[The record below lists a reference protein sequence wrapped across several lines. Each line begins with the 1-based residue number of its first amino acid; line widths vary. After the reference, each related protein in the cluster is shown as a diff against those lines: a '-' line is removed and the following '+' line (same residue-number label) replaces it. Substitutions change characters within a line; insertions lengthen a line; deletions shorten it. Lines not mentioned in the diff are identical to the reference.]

1 MSLHENLD
9 HVGQQ
14 IAAAARAAGRDPAS
28 VTLLAV
34 SKTVPAERVREA
46 IRAGHHLFGENY
58 AQELRD
64 KAREVEGA
72 RWHFI
77 GPLQRNK
84 VKYVVGVAELIHSV
98 DSPSLL
104 DEIAARAD
112 KLGVVQRC
120 LVQVNVGDESQKS
133 GCAAADVP
141 ALVRAFA
148 ARPSV
153 RCEGLMCIPPDGV
166 PPRPFFDNLAKLAAA
181 EGLRELSMGMSSD
194 FGEAIA
200 AGATLVRVGT
210 AIFGERLP
218 RP

>member
-1 MSLHENLD
+1 MSVAENLTN
-9 HVGQQ
+9 VRAE
-14 IAAAARAAGRDPAS
+14 IAAAARAAGRDPTA
-28 VTLLAV
+28 VTLVAV
-34 SKTVPAERVREA
+34 SKTVPVERVREA
-46 IRAGHHLFGENY
+46 IDAGHDLFGENY

-64 KAREVEGA
+64 KARELPGA

-98 DSPSLL
+98 DSPSLI

-120 LVQVNVGDESQKS
+120 LVQVNIGRETRKS
-133 GCAAADVP
+133 GCVPEDVP

-148 ARPSV
+148 AHPSV
-153 RCEGLMCIPPDGV
+153 RCEGLMCIPPAGA

-181 EGLRELSMGMSSD
+181 EG
-194 FGEAIA
+194 
-200 AGATLVRVGT
+200 
-210 AIFGERLP
+210 
-218 RP
+218 